1 MACTS
6 GYAACLIEFRTSVV
20 LMNDAIRRAV
30 EFDLDKSPIGF
41 PMLPY
46 VWRYNKDSKSIRLE
60 MGTTTT
66 FDLED
71 RRVIAM
77 FSFTMNPPPSGLGVI
92 VHVSV
97 WLATLNADPR
107 SPDWAAVH
115 SRDMNWHEM
124 AVKFFRGE
132 LQRLQTDAYVIF
144 VPEELPPA
152 EAL

>member
-1 MACTS
+1 MTCTS
-6 GYAACLIEFRTSVV
+6 GHAACLMEFRTSVV

-60 MGTTTT
+60 MGTA
-66 FDLED
+66 DLED

-97 WLATLNADPR
+97 WVTTPNADPR
-107 SPDWAAVH
+107 ASDWAAVH
-115 SRDMNWHEM
+115 SRNMNCHEM
-124 AVKFFRGE
+124 AIKFFKGE
-132 LQRLQTDAYVIF
+132 LLRLQTDAYVIF
-144 VPEELPPA
+144 VPEELPPPPA
-152 EAL
+152 EAV